1 MMFECM
7 CVRCVASRPY
17 RADRRSQPIGGDHLV
32 HGVEVLPV
40 ARLVEAGGG
49 LAEAAGRAVA
59 DA

>member
-1 MMFECM
+1 M

-59 DA
+59 DAC